1 MTKSMAMDYA
11 KYKIRVN
18 NLSPGYIKTNMTK
31 KSFSNKTRK
40 NKLINKTILGRLGT
54 SKDLIGTVIFLSS
67 SASDYITAQD
77 IRVDGG
83 YTYKGDV

>member
-1 MTKSMAMDYA
+1 
-11 KYKIRVN
+11 
-18 NLSPGYIKTNMTK
+18 MTK